1 MKVKYN
7 VNRFT
12 VTGPLYGK
20 VYDVISIERGWY
32 RIIDESEEDYIYPP
46 EEFEIV
52 EQLPSPPIL
61 TEEDILRGL
70 GGRYVVIDEYRDML
84 ARGEM
89 PLELEDIPYCEIAE
103 ELKTGYV

>member
-1 MKVKYN
+1 MKVRYN

-12 VTGPLYGK
+12 VTGPLFGK

-52 EQLPSPPIL
+52 NPLPMPPVL
-61 TEEDILRGL
+61 TEEEIDLGL
-70 GGRYVVIDEYRDML
+70 GDKYCVVRHGNGVPVDDYTEYS
-84 ARGEM
+84 GVE
-89 PLELEDIPYCEIAE
+89 LELV
-103 ELKTGYV
+103 TH